1 MVKGSGCG
9 FTSDASRGTSSH
21 PRRPFKT
28 DLHQFLST
36 SGARSCRSYGA
47 QAGPPMRPS
56 SQHHDQGL
64 PMPDYCGPCCQDR
77 CRHIPSR
84 NFSLSLEH
92 RMQAMS
98 SRQPR
103 RGTYWSSAA
112 TRCGSGGITSAC
124 PSHWALSSPLINK
137 RQTALPSGLT
147 RAPRA
152 IRPEAVLFKYYSRR
166 TALSFRLRREGQME
180 TVQVLLSP
188 SCAPRK
194 MRNVS
199 LCRAEKSELS
209 LNEVMRWKV
218 AG

>member
-9 FTSDASRGTSSH
+9 FASDAGKGTSSH

-28 DLHQFLST
+28 DLQQFLST
-36 SGARSCRSYGA
+36 SDARSCRSNGA
-47 QAGPPMRPS
+47 QAGPPVRPS

-64 PMPDYCGPCCQDR
+64 PMPGHCGPCCQDR
-77 CRHIPSR
+77 CRQIPSR
-84 NFSLSLEH
+84 NVSPSLEH

-103 RGTYWSSAA
+103 RGNYWSSAA

-124 PSHWALSSPLINK
+124 PPHWALSCPLINK

-166 TALSFRLRREGQME
+166 TASLFWLQSEVLMMA
-180 TVQVLLSP
+180 VQVLLSP
-188 SCAPRK
+188 RCALRK
-194 MRNVS
+194 F
-199 LCRAEKSELS
+199 
-209 LNEVMRWKV
+209 
-218 AG
+218 AGCIALPS